1 MVSCYNFESLHKILW
16 SDHHRT
22 RETSLFQHFVTWN
35 LWNLLNFNCGF
46 LWKFKKMQLTIS
58 GLRIGV
64 VSPEDEGEFKRD
76 VCSLSWFTADTKTW
90 KKNVHTKCHSNYSS
104 IFITPGKGKLF
115 HIWGSFK
122 NFRVRSQI
130 LTEKKKWVLDFII
143 DR

>member
-1 MVSCYNFESLHKILW
+1 MVVRISSL
-16 SDHHRT
+16 RT
-22 RETSLFQHFVTWN
+22 KFYELTVTIHMKPFYLSIFITWN

-90 KKNVHTKCHSNYSS
+90 KKNVQTKCYSNNYSS
-104 IFITPGKGKLF
+104 IFLTPGKGKLF
-115 HIWGSFK
+115 HIWRSFK
-122 NFRVRSQI
+122 IFRVRLQI
-130 LTEKKKWVLDFII
+130 LTEKKK
-143 DR
+143 